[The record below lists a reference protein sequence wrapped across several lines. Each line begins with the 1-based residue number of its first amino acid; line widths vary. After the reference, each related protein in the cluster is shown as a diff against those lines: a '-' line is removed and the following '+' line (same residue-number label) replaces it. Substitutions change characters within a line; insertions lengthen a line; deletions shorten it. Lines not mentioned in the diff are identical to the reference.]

1 MNIRL
6 NLATAPLESN
16 RRFAVGAIA
25 VGTVGLL
32 MMLVLSWHV
41 YGVWRADKALR
52 AEQARLAGDTDR
64 LRSERRDLDLFFNQ
78 PGSIQ
83 RRDLNAFLNA
93 LIVQRSFPWTKI
105 FADLEHSLPDGVRVV
120 SIEPQLKGDHV
131 ELRLTIGASSDE
143 GGLKFVRALEDSTE
157 FSEIEV
163 LNEARS
169 AGNADTDHVLVAL
182 QARYSAY

>member
-16 RRFAVGAIA
+16 RRFAVGAVA
-25 VGTVGLL
+25 VGAVGLVA
-32 MMLVLSWHV
+32 MLLLSWHV
-41 YGVWRADKALR
+41 YGVWRADKVFR
-52 AEQARLAGDTDR
+52 ARQAQLAADTDR
-64 LRSERRDLDLFFNQ
+64 LRAERRDLDLFFNQ
-78 PGSIQ
+78 PDNIQ
-83 RRDLNAFLNA
+83 RRDLAAFLNG
-93 LIVQRSFPWTKI
+93 LIVQRAFPWTKI

-131 ELRLTIGASSDE
+131 ELRLTVGASSDE
-143 GGLKFVRALEDSTE
+143 GGLKFLRALEDSTE

-169 AGNADTDHVLVAL
+169 SGNADADRVLVAL
-182 QARYSAY
+182 QARYSGY